1 MRKRSP
7 AMRFLAYAGRHRWNF
22 VAGGLLLLA
31 TNGFQTAIPWF
42 IKDGIEAVRAG
53 APTGVLLTA
62 VQCLLGAAALQA
74 LTRVFSRTV
83 IYQAGRD
90 IEAELRDD
98 LFAHLT
104 RLSPSFYDRRRTG
117 DILSRATNDTSDIR
131 MFLGVGFLQLCNT
144 FFTYAVTVGTM
155 LAMNPRLTLYA
166 LIPYPIL
173 VVVFNRLSKGM
184 HDRSLAMQSELGALS
199 SQLQESLSGILLMKA
214 YGREQAEAGA
224 FERANARYREAALS
238 LERLEGFAFP
248 LVGAL
253 AGLATATLLGLG
265 GREVSQGHITLGEFV
280 AFNSYLGMLLW
291 PTIGLGWI
299 LNVLQRG
306 LAAMGRLEEL
316 FHHVPSIG
324 DAPDCLEVRELEG
337 DLELRNLCFSYAAP
351 QGGPPRQVLDGITAR
366 IPRGSTCAIVGSTG
380 AGKTTLIHLLAR
392 LYEVGDG
399 QLFIDGHDVTRI
411 PLAVLRRSIAFVPQ
425 DNHLF
430 SVSIGENLAYGLPEM
445 DWDRVRWASSM
456 ACLDGDLGAFPQGL
470 DTLVGERGVTLSGGQ
485 RQRVCIGRALI
496 REAPI
501 VIIDDALSSV
511 DTATEEQILTG
522 LRRSVHGRTAIL
534 IAHRISTIKWVDLIL
549 VLDQGRLVEQGT
561 HGQLVARGG
570 LYARMAARQALTES
584 LERELTGAPSSN
596 LEPLASSL

>member
-7 AMRFLAYAGRHRWNF
+7 ALRFLAYAGRHRWKF
-22 VAGGLLLLA
+22 AAGGLLLLA

-42 IKDGIEAVRAG
+42 IKDGIEAVRSG
-53 APTGVLLTA
+53 APTAVLLRS
-62 VQCLLGAAALQA
+62 VELLLAAAVLQA

-90 IEAELRDD
+90 IEAELRGD

-104 RLSPSFYDRRRTG
+104 KLSPSFYDRWRTG

-144 FFTYAVTVGTM
+144 FFTYVVTVGAM
-155 LAMNPRLTLYA
+155 LVLNPSLTLYA

-184 HDRSLAMQSELGALS
+184 HDRSLAMQTELGALS
-199 SQLQESLSGILLMKA
+199 AQLQESLSGILLMKA
-214 YGREQAEAGA
+214 YGREQAEARA
-224 FERANARYREAALS
+224 FERANARYRDAALS
-238 LERLEGFAFP
+238 LERLEGFTFP

-265 GREVSQGHITLGEFV
+265 GREVSLGHVTLGEFV
-280 AFNSYLGMLLW
+280 AFNGYLGMLLW

-316 FHHVPSIG
+316 FHHVPSVS

-337 DLELRNLCFSYAAP
+337 DIELRGLSFAYPAP
-351 QGGPPRQVLDGITAR
+351 QGGQPRQVLQDITAR

-399 QLFIDGHDVTRI
+399 QVFIDGHDVTRI
-411 PLAVLRRSIAFVPQ
+411 PLEVLRRSIAFVPQ

-430 SVSIGENLAYGLPEM
+430 SISIGENLAYGLPEM
-445 DWDRVRWASSM
+445 DWDKVRKASSM
-456 ACLDGDLGAFPQGL
+456 ARLDDDLGAFPQGL

-501 VIIDDALSSV
+501 AIIDDALSSV

-522 LRRSVHGRTAIL
+522 LRRSVKGRTAIL

-549 VLDQGRLVEQGT
+549 VLDQGRLVEQGS
-561 HGQLVARGG
+561 HRQLVARGG
-570 LYARMAARQALTES
+570 FYARMASRQALTES
-584 LERELTGAPSSN
+584 LERELIGAP
-596 LEPLASSL
+596 ASVSAAAS